1 MTTGQ
6 FDRSDYFRSL
16 KISFIKIAS
25 MVCTLAIEEGAPY
38 YRAFEALDQ
47 QILKTMSLN
56 NTLEVFELLKS
67 TLSGFTRLISLG
79 RMQTYSRPVKQCL
92 DYIAENYKE
101 KITLDVLA
109 EHTGLSTY
117 YISSLLK
124 KETGQSLSDHI
135 NTTRVKAAQK
145 MLMRDDAN
153 IIDIAEQLG
162 FSSHNHF
169 SNVFK
174 RITKTTPSEYMKN
187 NTPHSSDNNLA
198 PNLTGAGAVLQNANS
213 VLTAMPEL
221 FDAAKVIDLNT
232 NTFYA
237 LKSDFCEDSE
247 IEFSGSCFDHWGR
260 DAVCENCI
268 SREAYINNRIA
279 LKLDRSGDETY
290 FVLAL
295 PKVFRGEVYIVEMLK
310 KIDKNMFSDG
320 FAPLNEG
327 VAASLFMGQEIFAD
341 ENQEND
347 DVFYDRK
354 SFEVNFET
362 CLRRCRLSN
371 LPISLIA
378 VRYEGDLAG
387 DNTNFSAANLQIR
400 TILLNQARAEGA
412 CLENPCCFAGAYTGS
427 TAILALGGVDEA
439 RAAENL
445 AAIKDNVQSLTFNL
459 LKSNEPYQYSFARLT
474 FSEDIPASKV
484 FMTELLAKL
493 DRPQ

>member
-1 MTTGQ
+1 
-6 FDRSDYFRSL
+6 
-16 KISFIKIAS
+16 
-25 MVCTLAIEEGAPY
+25 
-38 YRAFEALDQ
+38 
-47 QILKTMSLN
+47 
-56 NTLEVFELLKS
+56 
-67 TLSGFTRLISLG
+67 
-79 RMQTYSRPVKQCL
+79 
-92 DYIAENYKE
+92 
-101 KITLDVLA
+101 
-109 EHTGLSTY
+109 
-117 YISSLLK
+117 
-124 KETGQSLSDHI
+124 
-135 NTTRVKAAQK
+135 
-145 MLMRDDAN
+145 
-153 IIDIAEQLG
+153 
-162 FSSHNHF
+162 
-169 SNVFK
+169 
-174 RITKTTPSEYMKN
+174 
-187 NTPHSSDNNLA
+187 
-198 PNLTGAGAVLQNANS
+198 
-213 VLTAMPEL
+213 MPEL
-221 FDAAKVIDLNT
+221 FDAARVIDLNT